1 MSPTHSTSGPDA
13 MKSPCTRSGIAGAV
27 GSGVVVRT
35 QRGGRRPRNPAAF
48 INRATRFLPTSTPC
62 ARSSAKT
69 RGTPYCPPEAA

>member
-1 MSPTHSTSGPDA
+1 MSPTHSTSGA
-13 MKSPCTRSGIAGAV
+13 GAVNSPRTRSGIAPAV
-27 GSGVVVRT
+27 GTGVVVRT

-69 RGTPYCPPEAA
+69 RGTPYCPPDAA